1 LHFSDNAGTII
12 IWSLTNGALLQ
23 KIDVSFAGF
32 ITVICWI
39 TLHSD
44 TDGAAAFVVGSG
56 NGMISYFKKDQD
68 KVHLP
73 LSSILLY

>member
-1 LHFSDNAGTII
+1 MHFSDNASTII

-23 KIDVSFAGF
+23 KIDVSFAGSV
-32 ITVICWI
+32 TVICWI

-44 TDGAAAFVVGSG
+44 TDGAAAFVVGSE

-68 KVHLP
+68 KVHLL
-73 LSSILLY
+73 LSFV